1 MKTLSDFADVLSKA
15 KRTQKITAKELA
27 QRTGLSSLA
36 VRQILSGAS
45 APRITNAMALAQQL
59 GLELVLVPTAVT
71 DGLVRPPK
79 KAGRAVV
86 ADVER
91 LLGIRPEG
99 IDEQCTDDA

>member
-45 APRITNAMALAQQL
+45 APRITIAMALAQQL
-59 GLELVLVPTAVT
+59 GLELVLVPTAVA
-71 DGLVRPPK
+71 DGLERPPK
-79 KAGRAVV
+79 KAGRTVV
-86 ADVER
+86 SDVER